1 MTDYVSEARRSVLEH
16 EREFL
21 LHSIARPPVD
31 KRLVFV
37 EGKGA
42 ILKDINGK
50 EYIDGISGTN
60 GPLLVGHSHPKIVQA
75 VKDQVEKLSQHM
87 TIFDN
92 VPSIEAAGKLHSIV
106 PSEWKLGKTYFCPG
120 GGEAVEAALKLI
132 MKQTRKSEI
141 ISLHLSYHGLS
152 LGTMSLGG
160 MPWLRSFVAGGI
172 RWPGFHQIPNAYC
185 YRCPYGLEHPGC
197 GLQCAAEL
205 ENAIKYGSS
214 GSVAAFI
221 MEPVQGPGGHIEFP
235 DEYYREVRRICDDN
249 GVLLIA
255 DEVQTGLG
263 RCGAYFAS
271 QLHNL
276 RPDVLVLG
284 KALGG
289 GLPIGAVIF
298 REDLTPPELDKE
310 TWHSL
315 TFQNNPLVCAAASA
329 VLDIIRDE
337 RLPQR
342 AANLGKRFTETF
354 RRLADQYPVI
364 GEVRGPGLFIGIEL
378 VRNRKT
384 KEPAKEET
392 SRAVWSALDKGL
404 ITFTGGLGNVLKVK
418 PPLTITDGQADR
430 LLNIVGEIIAEA
442 SRPMAGSNGH

>member
-1 MTDYVSEARRSVLEH
+1 MTGSVPEARRLMLDR
-16 EREFL
+16 ERAFL
-21 LHSIARPPVD
+21 LHSLARPPVD
-31 KRLVFV
+31 KRLIFV

-42 ILKDINGK
+42 ILKDISGK

-60 GPLLVGHSHPKIVQA
+60 GPLLVGHSHPKVVQA

-92 VPSIEAAGKLHSIV
+92 IPSIEAASKLHAIV
-106 PSEWKLGKTYFCPG
+106 PAEWKLGKTYFCPG
-120 GGEAVEAALKLI
+120 GGEAVEVALKLI
-132 MKQTRKSEI
+132 MKQTHKSEV

-276 RPDVLVLG
+276 KPDVLILG

-289 GLPIGAVIF
+289 GLPVGAVMF
-298 REDLTPPELDKE
+298 REDLTPPALEKE

-329 VLDIIRDE
+329 VLDVIQQE
-337 RLPQR
+337 KLPER
-342 AANLGKRFTETF
+342 AARLGKRFTQTF
-354 RRLADQYPVI
+354 QELAEQHSII
-364 GEVRGPGLFIGIEL
+364 GQVRGPGLFIGLEL
-378 VRNRKT
+378 VKNRKT
-384 KEPAKEET
+384 KEPAIQEAGQ
-392 SRAVWSALDKGL
+392 AVWSALDKGL

-418 PPLTITDGQADR
+418 PPATITDEQADR
-430 LLNIVGEIIAEA
+430 LLHIMGEVVAEA
-442 SRPMAGSNGH
+442 NRSLTH

>member
-1 MTDYVSEARRSVLEH
+1 M
-16 EREFL
+16 
-21 LHSIARPPVD
+21 I
-31 KRLVFV
+31 FV

-60 GPLLVGHSHPKIVQA
+60 GPLLVGHSHPKVVQA

-87 TIFDN
+87 TLFDN
-92 VPSIEAAGKLHSIV
+92 IPSIEAAGKLHSIV
-106 PSEWKLGKTYFCPG
+106 PAEWKLGKTYFCPG
-120 GGEAVEAALKLI
+120 GGEAVEAALRLI
-132 MKQTRKSEI
+132 MKQTHKSEV
-141 ISLHLSYHGLS
+141 ISLYLSYHGLS

-185 YRCPYGLEHPGC
+185 YRCPCGQEYPGC
-197 GLQCAAEL
+197 GLQCATEL

-235 DEYYREVRRICDDN
+235 NEYYREVRRICDEN

-276 RPDVLVLG
+276 RPDVLILG

-289 GLPIGAVIF
+289 GLPVGAVMF
-298 REDLTPPELDKE
+298 REDLTPQALEKE

-329 VLDIIRDE
+329 VLDVIRQE
-337 RLPQR
+337 KLPER
-342 AANLGKRFTETF
+342 AARLGRRFTQTF
-354 RRLADQYPVI
+354 QELAERHPVI
-364 GEVRGPGLFIGIEL
+364 GQVRGPGLFIGLEL
-378 VRNRKT
+378 VKNRKT
-384 KEPAKEET
+384 KEPATQEAGQ
-392 SRAVWSALDKGL
+392 AVWSALDKGL

-418 PPLTITDGQADR
+418 PPLTIADEQADR
-430 LLNIVGEIIAEA
+430 LLHTMEEVIAEA
-442 SRPMAGSNGH
+442 DRSLAH

>member
-1 MTDYVSEARRSVLEH
+1 MTGSVPEARKSKL
-16 EREFL
+16 ERERAFL
-21 LHSIARPPVD
+21 LHSLARPPVD
-31 KRLVFV
+31 KRLIFV

-60 GPLLVGHSHPKIVQA
+60 GPLLVGHSHPKVVQA

-92 VPSIEAAGKLHSIV
+92 IPSIEAASKLHSIV
-106 PSEWKLGKTYFCPG
+106 PAEWKLGKTYFCPG

-132 MKQTRKSEI
+132 MKQTRKSEV

-185 YRCPYGLEHPGC
+185 YRCPYGQEYPGC

-276 RPDVLVLG
+276 RPDVLILG

-289 GLPIGAVIF
+289 GLPVGAVMF
-298 REDLTPPELDKE
+298 REDLTPPSPREGDVAFTDVPKQS
-310 TWHSL
+310 TSL
-315 TFQNNPLVCAAASA
+315 RCRICRLGYNPT
-329 VLDIIRDE
+329 R
-337 RLPQR
+337 
-342 AANLGKRFTETF
+342 
-354 RRLADQYPVI
+354 
-364 GEVRGPGLFIGIEL
+364 
-378 VRNRKT
+378 
-384 KEPAKEET
+384 
-392 SRAVWSALDKGL
+392 
-404 ITFTGGLGNVLKVK
+404 
-418 PPLTITDGQADR
+418 
-430 LLNIVGEIIAEA
+430 EA
-442 SRPMAGSNGH
+442 SRESSKARQKVHTDVSGTC

>member
-1 MTDYVSEARRSVLEH
+1 M
-16 EREFL
+16 ERERPFL
-21 LHSIARPPVD
+21 LHSLARPPVD

-60 GPLLVGHSHPKIVQA
+60 GPLLVGHSHPKVVQA

-92 VPSIEAAGKLHSIV
+92 IPSIEAASKLHSIV

-120 GGEAVEAALKLI
+120 GGEAVEAALRLI
-132 MKQTRKSEI
+132 MKQTRKSEV
-141 ISLHLSYHGLS
+141 ISLYLSYHGLS

-185 YRCPYGLEHPGC
+185 YRCPYGLEYPGC

-235 DEYYREVRRICDDN
+235 DEYYREIRRICDDN

-276 RPDVLVLG
+276 KPDVLILG

-289 GLPIGAVIF
+289 GLPVGAVMF
-298 REDLTPPELDKE
+298 REDLTPQTLEKE

-329 VLDIIRDE
+329 VLDIIQQE
-337 RLPQR
+337 KLPER
-342 AANLGKRFTETF
+342 AARLGKKFTQTF
-354 RRLADQYPVI
+354 QELAQQHSII
-364 GEVRGPGLFIGIEL
+364 GQVRGPGLFIGLEL
-378 VRNRKT
+378 VKNRKT
-384 KEPAKEET
+384 KEPAIQE
-392 SRAVWSALDKGL
+392 AGQVVWSALDKGL

-418 PPLTITDGQADR
+418 PPVTITDEQADR
-430 LLNIVGEIIAEA
+430 LLHIMGEVVAEA
-442 SRPMAGSNGH
+442 DRSLAH